1 LRNAAAKQLELQ
13 QLKGE
18 RAREREREREARETA
33 AGLYAALGRVV
44 GLCAGRCVERVA
56 DRQGCMP
63 PLKQTQI
70 NPPIY
75 LFIIFLIY
83 EKKNPLC
90 PPNFSCYLQ
99 IFSFLPL
106 R

>member
-18 RAREREREREARETA
+18 RERERMETA

-56 DRQGCMP
+56 ERQGCMP

-70 NPPIY
+70 NPLIY
-75 LFIIFLIY
+75 LYIFNL
-83 EKKNPLC
+83 
-90 PPNFSCYLQ
+90 
-99 IFSFLPL
+99 
-106 R
+106 